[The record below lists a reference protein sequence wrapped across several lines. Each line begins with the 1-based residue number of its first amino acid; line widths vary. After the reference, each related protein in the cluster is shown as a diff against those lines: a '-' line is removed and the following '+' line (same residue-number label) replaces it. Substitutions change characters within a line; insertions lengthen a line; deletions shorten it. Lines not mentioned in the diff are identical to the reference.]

1 MIINV
6 VCCFKF
12 VYICTFMCEQLHLN
26 PCSESVLT
34 VTAPQDCFSSRLL
47 CAFNFCVWAA
57 QNYRRVTSLLLL
69 RGIDVIA
76 EMSAWTT
83 CVFITAWAKDHK
95 IKLLLFFYVYAWKK
109 DTVLLNLQIQ
119 SPPLN
124 SAGVIDLPP
133 VHFTEDQMFVLML
146 QSNH

>member
-6 VCCFKF
+6 VCCFKETCLYMC
-12 VYICTFMCEQLHLN
+12 VYEWAA
-26 PCSESVLT
+26 SSKSVPTL
-34 VTAPQDCFSSRLL
+34 TAPQDCFSSRLL

-57 QNYRRVTSLLLL
+57 QYYRRVTSLLLL

-109 DTVLLNLQIQ
+109 DTVLLNLHLWNLLGLSTYHQ
-119 SPPLN
+119 
-124 SAGVIDLPP
+124 
-133 VHFTEDQMFVLML
+133 FTSQKIKCLYWCYKATTN
-146 QSNH
+146 QK